1 MPLILSRN
9 DITKVNTDA
18 IVLPANEQLL
28 QGRGT
33 SRAIYL
39 AAGEEKLTE
48 ACRKI
53 GHCPVGSAVM
63 TDGFDLPVKA
73 IIHAACPRWQDGNHQ
88 EPQLLYSAYQKS
100 LELAADAGFES
111 IAFPLLSAGS
121 YGYPKAG
128 ALNVAN
134 HAITDFL
141 MDQDM
146 EVQLVFYDSE
156 SVAAGRNIFREIEEY
171 IDDNYVGSKDE
182 SFTRPGIQYQSVA
195 ADILP
200 NMIPE
205 GVEDTDFS
213 HLEGWIFSQIDEE
226 EADQAHTEKLSDEMV
241 QEIREQSGD
250 PWMGAAP
257 ETVKR
262 KEAAPSPM
270 ADAAMAPMASESR
283 PAFAPA
289 RPKMGSLKDRI
300 KSLMKG
306 DSETFHDMLFRLID
320 ESGMSYPQ
328 VYNRANMS
336 KKLFSKIKLNP
347 DSTPKKK
354 NIIALAIALRLDME
368 QTEELLM
375 KAGYALSNSS
385 MADVIVSYFIEKRIY
400 DVFEI
405 NEALFE
411 YGLENDLLG
420 F

>member
-9 DITKVNTDA
+9 DITKVNTDVV
-18 IVLPANEQLL
+18 VLPANEQLL

-39 AAGEEKLTE
+39 AAGEKQLTA
-48 ACRKI
+48 ACQKI
-53 GHCPVGSAVM
+53 GHCPVGGAVM
-63 TDGFDLPVKA
+63 TEGFDLPVKA
-73 IIHAACPRWQDGNHQ
+73 IIHAVGPIWQDGEHQ

-100 LELAADAGFES
+100 LELAADAGFKS

-141 MDQDM
+141 MDYDM

-182 SFTRPGIQYQSVA
+182 SFVRPGIQHQSIA
-195 ADILP
+195 LEPAPD
-200 NMIPE
+200 MMSE
-205 GVEDTDFS
+205 ETSDEEFS
-213 HLEGWIFSQIDEE
+213 NLEEWIFGQISEE
-226 EADQAHTEKLSDEMV
+226 DSDQAPTEMLPDEMV
-241 QEIREQSGD
+241 QEIREQSED

-257 ETVKR
+257 EAAKR
-262 KEAAPSPM
+262 KETAPPPL
-270 ADAAMAPMASESR
+270 ADAAMAPVASESR
-283 PAFAPA
+283 PAFAPVK
-289 RPKMGSLKDRI
+289 PKMGSLKDRI

>member
-18 IVLPANEQLL
+18 VVLPANEQLL

-39 AAGEEKLTE
+39 AAGEEKLTA
-48 ACRKI
+48 ACREI
-53 GHCPVGSAVM
+53 GHCPVGNAVM

-73 IIHAACPRWQDGNHQ
+73 IIHAVGPIWQGGDHQ
-88 EPQLLYSAYQKS
+88 EPQLLYSAYRKS
-100 LELAADAGFES
+100 LELAADAGFQS

-141 MDQDM
+141 MVHDM

-182 SFTRPGIQYQSVA
+182 SFTRPGMQYQSAA
-195 ADILP
+195 ADLLP
-200 NMIPE
+200 NMMPE
-205 GVEDTDFS
+205 EEDTDFS
-213 HLEGWIFSQIDEE
+213 HLEEWIFSQISEE
-226 EADQAHTEKLSDEMV
+226 ETDQARTDILPDEMV
-241 QEIREQSGD
+241 QEIREQSED
-250 PWMGAAP
+250 PWLGATP
-257 ETVKR
+257 EESRR
-262 KEAAPSPM
+262 KESVPPPM
-270 ADAAMAPMASESR
+270 ADASMRPMASESR

-289 RPKMGSLKDRI
+289 MPKMGSLKDRI

-306 DSETFHDMLFRLID
+306 DSETFHEMLFRLID

-336 KKLFSKIKLNP
+336 KKLFSKIKRNP

>member
-9 DITKVNTDA
+9 DITKVNTDV
-18 IVLPANEQLL
+18 IVLPANEQLV

-39 AAGEEKLTE
+39 AAGEEQLTQ
-48 ACRKI
+48 ACQKI
-53 GHCPVGSAVM
+53 GHCAVGDAVM
-63 TDGFDLPVKA
+63 TEGFDLPAKA
-73 IIHAACPRWQDGNHQ
+73 IIHAVGPVWRGGDHQ
-88 EPQLLYSAYQKS
+88 ESQLLYSAYRKS
-100 LELAADAGFES
+100 LELAANAGYES

-128 ALNVAN
+128 ALNIAN
-134 HAITDFL
+134 HAITDYL
-141 MDQDM
+141 MDHDM
-146 EVQLVFYDSE
+146 DVQLVFYDSE
-156 SVAAGRNIFREIEEY
+156 SVAAGRSIFQEIEEY
-171 IDDNYVGSKDE
+171 IDDNYVGSVDE
-182 SFTRPGIQYQSVA
+182 NPSY
-195 ADILP
+195 
-200 NMIPE
+200 
-205 GVEDTDFS
+205 
-213 HLEGWIFSQIDEE
+213 LEEWIFDEISDDRT
-226 EADQAHTEKLSDEMV
+226 DQAHTEALPDEMV
-241 QEIREQSGD
+241 LEIRERSED
-250 PWMGAAP
+250 PWIGSAP
-257 ETVKR
+257 ETTKR
-262 KEAAPSPM
+262 KEAP
-270 ADAAMAPMASESR
+270 AMASAPKPLASASKQ

-289 RPKMGSLKDRI
+289 MPEMGSLKNRI
-300 KSLMKG
+300 RSLMKG

-368 QTEELLM
+368 QTKELLM

-385 MADVIVSYFIEKRIY
+385 MADVIISYFIEKRIY
-400 DVFEI
+400 DIFEI

-411 YGLENDLLG
+411 YGLDNDLLG